1 MHYIRFLKSPKL
13 VRVRVDARDGRQTI
27 DAKVTVTTD
36 LGESF
41 LAADIGLVVCLVDG
55 DGKNTL
61 GPGKK
66 YLWNGRNGM
75 RSLEVSVP
83 VARVLRTGRVR
94 MVVSPKEELYK
105 VGTFEQVLGGEAT
118 NEDESGGV
126 ISVRSMEINLQDG
139 KPVGTG
145 MAERVFTST
154 AGDTTKEIH
163 IWEETGESIAR
174 HVWYATPAPDRY
186 VHSLLCH

>member
-1 MHYIRFLKSPKL
+1 MHYVRFLKSPKL
-13 VRVRVDARDGRQTI
+13 VRVRIDAWDGRQTV
-27 DAKVTVTTD
+27 DAKITVTTD

-41 LAADIGLVVCLVDG
+41 LGADIGLVVCLIDG

-61 GPGKK
+61 DPGKK
-66 YLWNGRNGM
+66 YLWNGRSGM

-83 VARVLRTGRVR
+83 VARVLRMGKVR

-105 VGTFEQVLGGEAT
+105 AGTFEEILGGEAT

-126 ISVRSMEINLQDG
+126 VAVRSMEINLQVG

-154 AGDTTKEIH
+154 VGDTTKEIH

-186 VHSLLCH
+186 VHSLLSH